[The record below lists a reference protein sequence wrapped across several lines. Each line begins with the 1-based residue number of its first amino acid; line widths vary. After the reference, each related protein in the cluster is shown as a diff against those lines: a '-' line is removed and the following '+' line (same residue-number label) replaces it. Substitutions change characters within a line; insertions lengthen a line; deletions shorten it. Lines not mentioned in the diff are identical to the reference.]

1 MQFSI
6 YLMISQQITILTLF
20 YRLLKNGVFAKD
32 EPS

>member
-6 YLMISQQITILTLF
+6 YSMISQQITILTLL
-20 YRLLKNGVFAKD
+20 YKLLRNGVFAED